1 MTPSFRRASL
11 PIALCCAMLAGSTAA
26 LAGPPDHHG
35 DPAQMVDNRLE
46 RMTEELKLTPE
57 QQAQVRTLIEE
68 QQAAV
73 DRLRQDTRKR
83 IDALLTDTQRAERDS
98 MMDRRMERRL
108 DRMADRLDL
117 TADQTAQIRTIF
129 KERRDDPD
137 LNRTEVRDR
146 IVAVLTDEQRNEFKE
161 MSERRGGPRGG
172 PDRGPRL

>member
-1 MTPSFRRASL
+1 
-11 PIALCCAMLAGSTAA
+11 
-26 LAGPPDHHG
+26 
-35 DPAQMVDNRLE
+35 
-46 RMTEELKLTPE
+46 MTEELKLTPE

-83 IDALLTDTQRAERDS
+83 IDALLTDNQRAERDS
-98 MMDRRMERRL
+98 TMDRRMERRL

-137 LNRTEVRDR
+137 LTRTEVHDR
-146 IVAVLTDEQRNEFKE
+146 IAAVLTEEQRDKFKE
-161 MSERRGGPRGG
+161 MNERRGGPRGG
-172 PDRGPRL
+172 PESRPGPGPGL